1 MKFHQKLNRTAKT
14 AVAIALS
21 SFGVLDMSSL
31 DNVTQS
37 IENIRILSSQKNNIN
52 FVFLNVKELS
62 KEIENISQA
71 INANLDKVNIK
82 EFNHLVLINQL
93 INFSFYMLKNEYK
106 TQILSNSE
114 YKLSFRYFSNAKN
127 NFENSLQRIKEN
139 INGVDVVTIKDISL
153 SECYRRQYLADSIT
167 EKMRV
172 CKRAG
177 NCIYSS
183 KHTTSSLSR

>member
-1 MKFHQKLNRTAKT
+1 
-14 AVAIALS
+14 
-21 SFGVLDMSSL
+21 
-31 DNVTQS
+31 
-37 IENIRILSSQKNNIN
+37 NIN

-127 NFENSLQRIKEN
+127 NF
-139 INGVDVVTIKDISL
+139 
-153 SECYRRQYLADSIT
+153 
-167 EKMRV
+167 
-172 CKRAG
+172 
-177 NCIYSS
+177 
-183 KHTTSSLSR
+183 

>member
-37 IENIRILSSQKNNIN
+37 IENIRLLSSQKTNID

-71 INANLDKVNIK
+71 INANLDKVNTK
-82 EFNHLVLINQL
+82 EFNHLVLINQV
-93 INFSFYMLKNEYK
+93 INFAFYMLKNEYK
-106 TQILSNSE
+106 MQILSNAE
-114 YKLSFRYFSNAKN
+114 YKLSFRSFSNAKN
-127 NFENSLQRIKEN
+127 NFENSLKEN
-139 INGVDVVTIKDISL
+139 INGVDIVTIKDISL
-153 SECYRRQYLADSIT
+153 SDIQVNELMQALAINRES
-167 EKMRV
+167 
-172 CKRAG
+172 
-177 NCIYSS
+177 
-183 KHTTSSLSR
+183 

>member
-37 IENIRILSSQKNNIN
+37 IENIRILSSQKTNIDS
-52 FVFLNVKELS
+52 VFLNVTKLS

-71 INANLDKVNIK
+71 INTNLDKVNAN
-82 EFNHLVLINQL
+82 EFNHLVLINQV
-93 INFSFYMLKNEYK
+93 INFAFYMLKNEYK

-114 YKLSFRYFSNAKN
+114 YKLSFRSFSNAKN

-139 INGVDVVTIKDISL
+139 INGIDVVTIKDISL
-153 SECYRRQYLADSIT
+153 SDTQVNELMQALAINRES
-167 EKMRV
+167 
-172 CKRAG
+172 
-177 NCIYSS
+177 
-183 KHTTSSLSR
+183 